1 MEVIRMTL
9 TPKDIQKKSSQ
20 LRGYDKDEVDQFL
33 NQIIKDYNAEINKN
47 KQLEHDL
54 KDAQTQISYF
64 NELQNT
70 VNEAIIVAQNA
81 ADQVKNQADVQANSL
96 MTQTRLNTERMV
108 NEAIKKA
115 RQIVQ
120 ESEQQAQTI
129 IEQSNQINQG
139 VRRDYEN
146 LKNVIQ
152 SQQKLVDSVPWQ
164 ELINGD
170 EEKIMQKIQAEC
182 QNYLALLN
190 QFADKVK
197 LEDDDLVVK
206 NSSDKGIDNSKEN
219 DDNLDNHTKLEKQE

>member
-1 MEVIRMTL
+1 MTL
-9 TPKDIQKKSSQ
+9 TPKDIQKKNFSSQ
-20 LRGYDKDEVDQFL
+20 LRGYDKDEVDKFL
-33 NQIIKDYNAEINKN
+33 NQIIKDYNAEISKN

-120 ESEQQAQTI
+120 EAEKQAQTI
-129 IEQSNQINQG
+129 IEQSNQINQS
-139 VRRDYEN
+139 VRRDYDN
-146 LKNVIQ
+146 LKDVIQ
-152 SQQKLVDSVPWQ
+152 SQQKLVNSVSWQ

-182 QNYLALLN
+182 QNYLTRLN
-190 QFADKVK
+190 QFADKLK

-206 NSSDKGIDNSKEN
+206 NSADKGIDNSREN
-219 DDNLDNHTKLEKQE
+219 EDNQDNHTKLEKQE

>member
-1 MEVIRMTL
+1 MTL
-9 TPKDIQKKSSQ
+9 TPKDIQKKNFSSQ

-182 QNYLALLN
+182 QNYLARLN

-219 DDNLDNHTKLEKQE
+219 DDNQYNHTKLEKQE